1 MSQLFCR
8 VFAML
13 ACLALAACSTPRGA
27 GFQAEVLAAQD
38 EKAPDGSPQYDFA
51 VVPITRGTHDMLD
64 NWPTVGT
71 KSYSWPQRQS
81 QPDSLLIA
89 PGDLLSVLIWDAEEN
104 SLLTSPGQKVAELQ
118 EMQVQS
124 DGRIFVPFVGEFRVA
139 GMSEGTARARIEE
152 QLVGTV
158 PSAQVQLR
166 VLAGRGNAAYLVS
179 GMAKPGSYPL
189 DSRNVSLLS
198 LLSTGG
204 GVRSGLNNPQL
215 RLFRGDRV
223 FGISVDRLL
232 KNPALDMIV
241 QGADRIIIEEDART
255 FLSLGAAGR
264 EAVHQFPQD
273 DLSALDALSM
283 VGGVSDTRADPRGI
297 LILRE
302 YPKSAVRADG
312 QSGPSKDRVVFTID
326 LTSADGLFSAG
337 QFHIMPDDLV
347 YATES
352 PIGAARTILGI
363 FSAALTLSNKF

>member
-1 MSQLFCR
+1 MSQLLYR
-8 VFAML
+8 VLAMV
-13 ACLALAACSTPRGA
+13 ACLALAGCSVPRGA
-27 GFQAEVLAAQD
+27 GFQGEVLAAQD
-38 EKAPDGSPQYDFA
+38 EKAADGSKIYDFE
-51 VVPITRGTHDMLD
+51 VVPITRGTHDVVRH
-64 NWPTVGT
+64 WPSIGT
-71 KSYSWPQRQS
+71 KSYAWPRRQV

-124 DGRIFVPFVGEFRVA
+124 DGRIFIPFVGEFRVA

-152 QLVGTV
+152 KLVATV

-166 VLAGRGNAAYLVS
+166 MLAGRGNAAYLVS
-179 GMAKPGSYPL
+179 GMFKPGSYPL

-204 GVRSGLNNPQL
+204 GVRTGMNNPQL
-215 RLFRGDRV
+215 RLFRGSKV
-223 FGISVDRLL
+223 YGTSVGRLL
-232 KNPALDMIV
+232 ENPALDVIV
-241 QGADRIIIEEDART
+241 QSGDRIIIEEDVRK

-264 EAVHQFPQD
+264 EAVHPFPQD

-283 VGGVSDTRADPRGI
+283 IGGVSDTRADPQGI

-302 YPKSAVRADG
+302 YPASAVHVDG
-312 QSGPSKDRVVFTID
+312 VNGPPKNRVVFTID

-337 QFHIMPDDLV
+337 RFQVMPDDLV

-352 PIGAARTILGI
+352 PVGAARTVLGI
-363 FSAALTLSNKF
+363 FGTALTLSNRL

>member
-1 MSQLFCR
+1 MSRLFCR
-8 VFAML
+8 SLAVF
-13 ACLALAACSTPRGA
+13 ACLALVACSTPRGA
-27 GFQAEVLAAQD
+27 GFQSEVLAAQD
-38 EKAPDGSPQYDFA
+38 ETLADGSPQYDFA
-51 VVPITRGTHDMLD
+51 VVPITRGTHDKVHH
-64 NWPTVGT
+64 WPSVGT
-71 KSYSWPQRQS
+71 KSYTWPRRQG

-89 PGDLLSVLIWDAEEN
+89 PGDLLSVRIWDAEEN

-124 DGRIFVPFVGEFRVA
+124 DGRIFIPFVGEFRVA
-139 GMSEGTARARIEE
+139 GMSEGTARSRIEE
-152 QLVGTV
+152 QLVTTV

-166 VLAGRGNAAYLVS
+166 MVAGRGNAAYLVS
-179 GMAKPGSYPL
+179 GMSRPGAYPL

-204 GVRSGLNNPQL
+204 GVRNNMNNPQM
-215 RLFRGDRV
+215 RLFRGNSIY
-223 FGISVDRLL
+223 GISVDRLL
-232 KNPALDMIV
+232 RSPDLDMIM
-241 QGADRIIIEEDART
+241 QGGDRIIIEDDDRK

-273 DLSALDALSM
+273 NVTALDALSM
-283 VGGVSDTRADPRGI
+283 IGGVSDTRADPQGI

-302 YPKSAVRADG
+302 YPVNAVRADG
-312 QSGPSKDRVVFTID
+312 RDGPPKDRVVFTID

-337 QFHIMPDDLV
+337 QFHLMPDDLV

-363 FSAALTLSNKF
+363 FSAALSISNNI